1 MNRFEAFDCS
11 PSQKFRASVRR
22 LGLAAAM
29 LAAGAP
35 LFWLTGCATAASEP
49 TLIAGAPP
57 AGAGVILEGDQ
68 LKISFIGAP
77 TMDTTGEVRRD
88 GRITVPLAGEV
99 VAAGKTPA
107 ELSEE
112 LSRRFATE
120 LVASDVVVSVI
131 ASAFEVNVS
140 GAVLRPGKYTSKRPM
155 TALEAV
161 MEAGGFDHAK
171 ADIKRVVVVRHENG
185 AVNNFVLDLSLALNG
200 KPSEPFYLQP
210 SDIVFVPT
218 RFVWF

>member
-1 MNRFEAFDCS
+1 M
-11 PSQKFRASVRR
+11 
-22 LGLAAAM
+22 
-29 LAAGAP
+29 
-35 LFWLTGCATAASEP
+35 
-49 TLIAGAPP
+49 
-57 AGAGVILEGDQ
+57 ILEGDQ
-68 LKISFIGAP
+68 LRVSFVGAP
-77 TMDTTGEVRRD
+77 SMDTSGEVRRD
-88 GRITVPLAGEV
+88 GRITLPIAGEV
-99 VAAGKTPA
+99 VAAGKTPDQLGR
-107 ELSEE
+107 ELSE
-112 LSRRFATE
+112 RYATE
-120 LVASDVVVSVI
+120 LLASDVVVSVV

-171 ADIKRVVVVRHENG
+171 ADMKRVVVVRHHDG